1 MAGPLAGVRVVELA
15 GIGAGPFT
23 AMVLADLGA
32 EVVRVDRP
40 GRANAVA
47 RMDVLNRGRRSIAVD
62 LKHPDGVEIVLR
74 LAAEADALIEGF
86 RPGVAERLGVGP
98 EPCLDR
104 NPRLVYGRMTG
115 WGQQGPY
122 AAEAGHDITYAAVA
136 GALAHIGRA
145 GHPPT
150 PPLNLVA
157 DFGGGGMLLALGVV
171 SGVLSSQRTGEGQ
184 VVDAAMV
191 DGVAL
196 LMAPFFT
203 ALRSG
208 YFTDERGTNL
218 LDSGAPFYDCYRCAD
233 GRYVAVGALEPQ
245 FFAALLAGLGIEDG
259 DLGDQHDRSG
269 WPAMRRRFA
278 DTFATRPRDAWVAHF
293 AGRDACVA
301 PVNTTEETFAD
312 AHMAARA
319 TVVEPGGVAQPSPA
333 PPLQRHPGH
342 ARQAAAGAG
351 RAHRRGAGR
360 PRLRRRRHCDAA
372 RVGRGRLSA
381 ACRRPAQPSTGS
393 TRWSRKTPAS
403 QARMKDSSSQRHV
416 SIRARG
422 AMVAAGRAAAGGR
435 RGEAGPLADA
445 AGDSAYAAAHGRDPA
460 PVGDPDQDR

>member
-1 MAGPLAGVRVVELA
+1 MAGPLAGLHVVELA
-15 GIGAGPFT
+15 GLGPAPFS

-62 LKHPDGVEIVLR
+62 LKHPDGIEVVLR

-145 GHPPT
+145 GQPPT

-171 SGVLSSQRTGEGQ
+171 AGVLSSQRTGEGQ

-196 LMAPFFT
+196 LMAPFFM

-245 FFAALLAGLGIEDG
+245 FFAALLAGLGIEEG
-259 DLGDQHDRSG
+259 ELGDQHDRSG

-278 DTFATRPRDAWVAHF
+278 DVFAARPRDAWVAHF

-312 AHMAARA
+312 PHMAARA
-319 TVVEPGGVAQPSPA
+319 TVVQPDGVAQPSPA
-333 PPLQRHPGH
+333 PRF
-342 ARQAAAGAG
+342 
-351 RAHRRGAGR
+351 
-360 PRLRRRRHCDAA
+360 
-372 RVGRGRLSA
+372 SA
-381 ACRRPAQPSTGS
+381 
-393 TRWSRKTPAS
+393 TPA
-403 QARMKDSSSQRHV
+403 ALDRPPP
-416 SIRARG
+416 AP
-422 AMVAAGRAAAGGR
+422 
-435 RGEAGPLADA
+435 GEHTDEVLADLGYGP
-445 AGDSAYAAAHGRDPA
+445 GDIATLHESGAVD
-460 PVGDPDQDR
+460 